1 LMLGCLSGPLRIKEI
16 DMLSRLKKTAIVA
29 LSALT
34 LAVPFATTAT
44 PAAAQGWHG
53 GGWHGGGWHGGGW
66 HGGGWHGG
74 GWHGGGWHGGG
85 WGWRGGGWR
94 GGGWG
99 GGWGWGGPAAA
110 GLIGGLALG
119 SLAASAA
126 APYYGYGSYGGCY
139 LQSQP
144 VYNRWGQFLG
154 YRPIRVCY

>member
-1 LMLGCLSGPLRIKEI
+1 
-16 DMLSRLKKTAIVA
+16 MLSRLKKTAVVA

-34 LAVPFATTAT
+34 LAAPVAMTAT
-44 PAAAQGWHG
+44 PAAAQGWR
-53 GGWHGGGWHGGGW
+53 
-66 HGGGWHGG
+66 
-74 GWHGGGWHGGG
+74 GGWHGGG

-94 GGGWG
+94 GGYWG
-99 GGWGWGGPAAA
+99 GGWGWGGPAVA

-126 APYYGYGSYGGCY
+126 APYYGYGNYGGCY

-144 VYNRWGQFLG
+144 IYNGWGQFIG